1 MNTEWLEKC
10 AQAGEFLYGIYPYE
24 VLMQMY
30 RLRESGKV
38 LKTELRAAISD
49 EKKRIEQERL
59 AAEQEHRELADLR
72 ELVFN
77 QQENMYE
84 DATVVEN
91 IRFPCETKHRIV
103 VFGGHESWARE
114 IKPKLPDVRFVDR
127 ETLPNSEMI
136 RKADVVWI
144 QTNALAHKHFYKII
158 DVVRKYNIPLRYFTY
173 ASAAK
178 CAGQLVLEDRK
189 N

>member
-1 MNTEWLEKC
+1 MREENRLLQQEIKRLKKALYE
-10 AQAGEFLYGIYPYE
+10 AGRT
-24 VLMQMY
+24 V
-30 RLRESGKV
+30 
-38 LKTELRAAISD
+38 SD

-59 AAEQEHRELADLR
+59 AAEQEHKELADLR

-77 QQENMYE
+77 QQENLYE
-84 DATVVEN
+84 DEAVSES

-127 ETLPNSEMI
+127 EALPNAEMI

-158 DVVRKYNIPLRYFTY
+158 DEVRKYHIPLRYFTY

-178 CAGQLVLEDRK
+178 CAEQLVLEDRK